1 MIACGLCSVTPIL
14 MLAVNALLGHH
25 HVMVD
30 ALAIYLYEPSVVPT
44 SFGIC
49 ALLGLVGEIMATMWL

>member
-1 MIACGLCSVTPIL
+1 MIACGLCSVSAL
-14 MLAVNALLGHH
+14 SMLAVDALLRHH

-30 ALAIYLYEPSVVPT
+30 ALAMYLYEPSVVPT
-44 SFGIC
+44 VFGIY